1 MGRKRRLDSLLVD
14 RGLAPSRERAK
25 ALILAGAVEAGSR
38 RDLKP
43 GTTIESDT
51 PIQILSDPVPYVGR
65 GGVKLAHV
73 LRKLELDLTGCV
85 CLDVGAST
93 GGFTDCLL
101 KFGASSVFAVDVGRG
116 LLDWGMRNDPRVTVL
131 EGLNA
136 RNLCAENLPS
146 RPDLSV
152 IDVSFIS
159 LRLILPPVASLL
171 KPEGWIVSL
180 VKPQFEVGKGEV
192 GKGGIVRSASKHVSV
207 LLGLVEFCMTIGF
220 TAIEVIVSPI
230 TGAKGNVE
238 YFLLIKPGDAQNR
251 VTLEKVEAVVSK
263 AMDKD

>member
-14 RGLAPSRERAK
+14 RGLVPTRERAK

-43 GTTIESDT
+43 GTTVEPGTSIR
-51 PIQILSDPVPYVGR
+51 ILSDPIPYVSR
-65 GGVKLAHV
+65 GGLKLAHA
-73 LRKLELDLTGCV
+73 LRVLELDLTGCV

-116 LLDWGMRNDPRVTVL
+116 LLDWNIRNDPRVTVL

-171 KPEGWIVSL
+171 KPGGRIVSL

-192 GKGGIVRSASKHVSV
+192 GKGGIVRRASKHVSV
-207 LLGLVEFCMTIGF
+207 LSGLVEFCMTVGL
-220 TAIEVIVSPI
+220 TVTGVLVSPI

-238 YFLLIKPGDAQNR
+238 YFLLIKPGNDRNR
-251 VTLEKVEAVVSK
+251 VTLDKVEAIVSK
-263 AMDKD
+263 AMEEG